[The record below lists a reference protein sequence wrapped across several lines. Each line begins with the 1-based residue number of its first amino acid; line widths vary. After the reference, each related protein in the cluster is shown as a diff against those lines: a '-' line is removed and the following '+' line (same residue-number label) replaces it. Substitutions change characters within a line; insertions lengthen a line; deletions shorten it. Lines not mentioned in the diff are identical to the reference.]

1 MISSKLSCSKSPR
14 PAGYVC
20 VYVRVR
26 ACSIFLLLLKP
37 TAEWE
42 GMVTL
47 VAVGMLKRKRNGGD
61 KRV

>member
-1 MISSKLSCSKSPR
+1 MISSKPSCSKCPL

-20 VYVRVR
+20 VCV
-26 ACSIFLLLLKP
+26 SHFLLLLKP
-37 TAEWE
+37 TAEWK

-47 VAVGMLKRKRNGGD
+47 VAVGMLKRKRDGGD